1 MRRYEAPAKL
11 NLFLHVSPPEASG
24 YHPLESLCQTIEW
37 CDLLEVEEADE
48 TSLSITGAHVDPEDN
63 LVTKAFELVGARERV
78 RPASLTLDKHV
89 PVAAGL
95 GGGSSD
101 GAAALVAATD
111 HGGLER
117 SVAVELALELGADVL
132 LFLTGGTQMMRGFG
146 EKLEPLAPLT
156 GFAVAVVVPEFE
168 LATAEVYARWDELEG
183 PMGEAIPDTVL
194 PPFLRD
200 GMPMRNDLLAASVD
214 LAPEL
219 GDFMADLRSGWGT
232 AVALTGSG
240 PACFGFFPT
249 EQEAAD
255 AASSI
260 QDCRAAVGVPL
271 RDHGVS
277 ELA

>member
-11 NLFLHVSPPEASG
+11 NLFLHVSPPEASE
-24 YHPLESLCQTIEW
+24 YHPLESMVQTIGL
-37 CDLLEVEEADE
+37 CDLLGVAEADE
-48 TSLSITGAHVDPEDN
+48 TSLSVTGADLDPEDN
-63 LVTKAFELVGARERV
+63 LVTKAFRLVGIRERV
-78 RPASLTLDKHV
+78 RPAGLTLDKNI

-111 HGGLER
+111 HGDLDR
-117 SVAVELALELGADVL
+117 SIAAELAPELGADVL
-132 LFLTGGTQMMRGFG
+132 LFLTGGTQMMRGVG
-146 EKLEPLAPLT
+146 EKLEPLTPLT
-156 GFAVAVVVPEFE
+156 GFAVAVVVPKFV
-168 LATAEVYARWDELEG
+168 LTTAEVYARWDELEG
-183 PMGEAIPDTVL
+183 PHGEAMPDPLL

-200 GMPMRNDLLAASVD
+200 GLPMRNDLVPAALD

-219 GDFMADLRSGWGT
+219 GDFMADVRSVWGT

-271 RDHGVS
+271 RDRGVS
-277 ELA
+277 EVT